1 MDRCQAMS
9 QCVPTIVEV
18 TARTAHQ
25 TYHGIADSWG
35 LVVIWRSGLD
45 TSLSHDDGSPL
56 EFHFDD
62 AHGVLVKD
70 LALDLQIRGQA
81 PDRGEDLRSEAF
93 VALSQRVGAIAAEHQ
108 LVLMTLEKFARLIL
122 VAKHRIQP

>member
-1 MDRCQAMS
+1 MERCQAMS
-9 QCVPTIVEV
+9 QCVPTIVDV

-25 TYHGIADSWG
+25 TYQGTADSWG

-70 LALDLQIRGQA
+70 LSLDL
-81 PDRGEDLRSEAF
+81 PTRGEPRDRCEALRATPFIS
-93 VALSQRVGAIAAEHQ
+93 LPQ
-108 LVLMTLEKFARLIL
+108 L
-122 VAKHRIQP
+122 